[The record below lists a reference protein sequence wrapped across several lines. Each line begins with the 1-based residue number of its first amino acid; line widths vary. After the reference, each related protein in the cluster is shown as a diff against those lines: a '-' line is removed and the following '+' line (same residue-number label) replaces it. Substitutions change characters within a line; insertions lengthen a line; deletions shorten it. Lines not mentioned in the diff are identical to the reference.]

1 MVPLGA
7 LFFTDTDDVK
17 YFIFFSNTDLESD
30 REKILKIKFV
40 YIHLASILEL
50 DANTQGR
57 SQDFTIRGAI
67 QTDNNNT

>member
-7 LFFTDTDDVK
+7 FFFTDTDDAGAS
-17 YFIFFSNTDLESD
+17 YF
-30 REKILKIKFV
+30 
-40 YIHLASILEL
+40 HLASILEL

-57 SQDFTIRGAI
+57 SQDFPIRGAI